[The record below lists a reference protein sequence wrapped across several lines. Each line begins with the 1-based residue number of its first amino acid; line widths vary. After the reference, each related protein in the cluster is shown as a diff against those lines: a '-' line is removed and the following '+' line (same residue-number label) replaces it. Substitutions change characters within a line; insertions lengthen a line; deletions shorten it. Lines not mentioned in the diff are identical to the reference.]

1 MRTILFGLFLFLQ
14 SLTLAA
20 QKLEQGFDY
29 SFKPTQYAPRYY
41 VVTEKKDGLWHRQA
55 YYLPERGMAM
65 EGWYKDQDCKIE
77 HGTFSRYHPNKV
89 LKSTGAY
96 VNGKKEGVWLEYGEE
111 GRLRDSANYVAGR
124 LKGMRLQWY
133 PDGMLSDSAQFDGA
147 GNGVELS
154 WHEDGH
160 ISAAGYW
167 TSDTT
172 KKGRWKYYHP
182 NGKLMATEDYVDG
195 KEIACNCFDDGGRQ
209 LDSIDCI
216 GTEAEFPG
224 GISQWMHFVERN
236 LKSDVP
242 VNKGA
247 PVGQYTIMVRFVVN
261 TDGLIEQIK
270 YLTHF
275 GYGMEEEVERM
286 LKRSPRW
293 APARQHGRKV
303 KAYRIQPVTFAVSQ
317 G

>member
-1 MRTILFGLFLFLQ
+1 MRRILPGLFLFLQ
-14 SLTLAA
+14 SLTLSA

-29 SFKPTQYAPRYY
+29 FFKSTQYAPRYY
-41 VVTEKKDGLWHRQA
+41 VVTEKKNGLWHREA

-77 HGTFSRYHPNKV
+77 HGTFSWFHPNKV

-111 GRLRDSANYVAGR
+111 GRLRDSANYVAGK
-124 LKGMRLQWY
+124 LKGMRLHWY

-154 WHEDGH
+154 WHQDGH

-167 TSDTT
+167 ISDTT

-195 KEIACNCFDDGGRQ
+195 EEIACSCYDEGGRQ
-209 LDSIDCI
+209 LDSVACI
-216 GTEAEFPG
+216 GSEAVFPG
-224 GISQWMHFVERN
+224 GIREWLHFVERN
-236 LKSDVP
+236 LKADVP
-242 VNKGA
+242 VNKEA
-247 PVGQYTIMVRFVVN
+247 PAGQFTIVVQFVVN
-261 TDGLIEQIK
+261 TDGSLENIRS
-270 YLTHF
+270 LTHF
-275 GYGMEEEVERM
+275 GFGMEEEVERM
-286 LKRSPRW
+286 LKHSPRW
-293 APARQHGRKV
+293 IPALQYGRKV
-303 KAYRIQPVTFAVSQ
+303 KAYRRQPVTFAVSQ
-317 G
+317 E